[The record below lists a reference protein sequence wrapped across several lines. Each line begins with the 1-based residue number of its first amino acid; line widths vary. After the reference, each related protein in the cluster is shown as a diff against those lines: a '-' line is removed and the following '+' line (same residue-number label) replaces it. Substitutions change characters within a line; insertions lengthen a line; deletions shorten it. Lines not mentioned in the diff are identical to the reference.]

1 MCCIVALM
9 MLIGP
14 RVAFVFAWLFTDEVD
29 QSIPSFWVKLLG
41 LIFLPWTALFWAIAW
56 APVQEVSGFGWILVF
71 FGVVLDIGS
80 YTSGA
85 YNRGKGG
92 ATA

>member
-9 MLIGP
+9 GLVGP
-14 RVAFVFAWLFTDEVD
+14 RVAFLFAWIFTDEVD
-29 QSIPSFWVKLLG
+29 QSIDSFWLKLLG

-56 APVQEVSGFGWILVF
+56 APIQGVSGFGVFLVLM
-71 FGVVLDIGS
+71 GLVLDIAS

-85 YNRGKGG
+85 YSRRD
-92 ATA
+92 